1 MKSRKK
7 LYDKR
12 KKIAQAAF
20 IIMVISIFSK
30 VLGFVREMV
39 IAAKYG
45 ASINTVAYLM
55 AITIPTSVFA
65 VVAGALATTFIP
77 VLSEKVVSNS
87 KENAFRFTSNIFNI
101 VFFLSIAIT
110 ILGIIYAPVLV
121 KIIAPKFTGERYDL
135 TVQLTRLMFPLIAF
149 IGLSNVLTGV
159 LQSFNRFAAP
169 AAVGLP
175 YNIIIISAA
184 LFLTDSYG
192 IKGLTIATVIAGLAQ
207 VLMQLPPL
215 FKEGYRYKPIFDLR
229 DDGISKISLL
239 IVPVIISTGVQQI
252 NTVVDRM
259 MASGLAVGS
268 ISALNYG
275 NRLIGF
281 VSGIFIV
288 AIATVAYPTMSK
300 LSASND
306 IVTLKKLVLKALN
319 VITLIILPA
328 IVGFVVLRYPIIRL
342 LFERG
347 AFDEKATQMTSI
359 ALLYLSF
366 GLIGFGMRDLLNRA
380 FYSVQDTK
388 TPMINGVFTVIAN
401 IIMLLVL
408 VRLMG
413 IGGLALA
420 TSLSS
425 ILGTILMIRSLYIK
439 IGDFGIREFLSTF
452 IKSFMASTIMGF
464 VVDISYRIFISIN
477 SASTTISLAVNLFLV
492 IGIGGFVYLLIVSM
506 LNIEEVHMV
515 FDYGMKVI
523 RKVTAKRLAVYIRSK

>member
-1 MKSRKK
+1 MTKG
-7 LYDKR
+7 

-20 IIMVISIFSK
+20 IIMAISIFSK

-45 ASINTVAYLM
+45 ASINTDAYLM
-55 AITIPTSVFA
+55 SITIPTSVFA

-77 VLSEKVVSNS
+77 VLSEKVVSKS
-87 KENAFRFTSNIFNI
+87 KGNAFSFTSNILNI

-110 ILGIIYAPVLV
+110 VLGIIFAPALV

-135 TVQLTRLMFPLIAF
+135 TVQLTRLMFPLITF

-175 YNIIIISAA
+175 FNIIIISTA
-184 LFLTDSYG
+184 LFFTDIYG
-192 IKGLTIATVIAGLAQ
+192 IEGLTIATVVAGLTQ
-207 VLMQLPPL
+207 VLIQLPPL
-215 FKEGYRYKPIFDLR
+215 FKEGYKYEPIFDLS
-229 DDGISKISLL
+229 DDGVSKISTL

-259 MASGLAVGS
+259 MASGLAIGS

-306 IVTLKKLVLKALN
+306 ILTLKKVVLKALN

-328 IVGFVVLRYPIIRL
+328 VAGFVVLRYPIIRL

-347 AFDEKATQMTSI
+347 AFDQNATQMTSI
-359 ALLYLSF
+359 ALLFLSF
-366 GLIGFGMRDLLNRA
+366 GLIGFGMRDFLNRA
-380 FYSVQDTK
+380 FYAVQDTK
-388 TPMINGVFTVIAN
+388 TPMVNGVFTVIAN
-401 IIMLLVL
+401 ILLLLFL
-408 VRLMG
+408 VRFMG

-420 TSLSS
+420 TSLSA
-425 ILGTILMIRSLYIK
+425 ILGTILMIHSLYKK
-439 IGDFGIREFLSTF
+439 IGDFGVKELLSTF
-452 IKSFMASTIMGF
+452 IKTLLASTIMGI
-464 VVDISYRIFISIN
+464 VVDTSYKLVASIN
-477 SASTTISLAVNLFLV
+477 STSTTISQAVNLFLV
-492 IGIGGFVYLLIVSM
+492 IGIGGLVYLLIISF

-515 FDYGMKVI
+515 FDYGKKFVN
-523 RKVTAKRLAVYIRSK
+523 KVTAKWVAVNIQSK